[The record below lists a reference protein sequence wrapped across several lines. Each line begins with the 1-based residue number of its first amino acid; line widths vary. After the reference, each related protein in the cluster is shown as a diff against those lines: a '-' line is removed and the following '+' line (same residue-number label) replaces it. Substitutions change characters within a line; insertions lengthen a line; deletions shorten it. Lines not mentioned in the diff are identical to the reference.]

1 MDEQKEYMTDK
12 NITCCTNGSLKVVV
26 RTKGHGISKNGSLY
40 LNANDHK
47 SGDNIQCYG
56 YCKCI
61 GGICQPQTPLVWIN
75 VEEKSLIDGAP
86 YVTLNS
92 RLQCMHDGEIIFCD
106 SKAYGLEEFLKDLFA
121 GEYSSSLLADDIDNL
136 LKRLGEKFLDFND
149 NKLVAGITDFGMG
162 STEFSVGM
170 LGMAGA
176 LATKNRVALG
186 IATWGTLKGAS
197 DFNNGV
203 GEIMDYFHGTD
214 EAHDYLKEAVSYTGA
229 KVTPF
234 SEDSVGFF
242 YDISNAKPE
251 KITTRLQALG
261 KQKDIASVYKD
272 IKEGAIEKVEKEGDN
287 AVDRIIDANE
297 KVQHINDAGKNRL
310 SDARIQDII
319 RIYQ

>member
-1 MDEQKEYMTDK
+1 MAKE
-12 NITCCTNGSLKVVV
+12 
-26 RTKGHGISKNGSLY
+26 
-40 LNANDHK
+40 
-47 SGDNIQCYG
+47 
-56 YCKCI
+56 
-61 GGICQPQTPLVWIN
+61 
-75 VEEKSLIDGAP
+75 
-86 YVTLNS
+86 S
-92 RLQCMHDGEIIFCD
+92 RKRNLQ
-106 SKAYGLEEFLKDLFA
+106 A
-121 GEYSSSLLADDIDNL
+121 
-136 LKRLGEKFLDFND
+136 
-149 NKLVAGITDFGMG
+149 